1 MSNKLV
7 VRSYSILLLAI
18 GFLLLLQWAYPSIPY
33 FKEHF
38 KNSDFL
44 TYYMEGSDSAAFL
57 TEKLDSSIFE
67 QMDTLPD
74 STELLVDTV
83 NTDSLPPLAYFDEA
97 WFANDSVAIPD
108 TANLAALRKFFESL
122 NELDKKK
129 KVRISYWGDSMIEG
143 DLITQTLR
151 KKMQQQF
158 GGSGVGFVP
167 FISITAGFRRTIV
180 HKYGGP
186 WNYYSLVKNGK
197 MKVAPFGINGEY
209 MTQGKDS
216 ISNRIWASFAAPKGK
231 AAWQQVKLFY
241 GKGSGKAK
249 AQTQQNNGEW
259 KRSILSDTNAVNV
272 MHWSDSSMRQFAVRF
287 DSAGKT
293 IFFGV
298 SLESEDGVIV
308 DNLSLRGNSG
318 MAQSRMSS
326 EVLKGFNR
334 TMKPNLIVL
343 HFGINVINAST
354 MKYGWYE
361 SAMIRVV
368 RHYQRCFPQA
378 SILLIG
384 VADKGFKKGDE
395 MVSDPA
401 VYRVLKTQY
410 KVAKKTGVAF
420 WSLYGAMGGKG
431 SMIEWAEA
439 EKPLANKD
447 YTHLNFRG
455 ANHVG
460 ILLYDFLMKEKKKY
474 E

>member
-1 MSNKLV
+1 M
-7 VRSYSILLLAI
+7 

-38 KNSDFL
+38 KNSEFL
-44 TYYMEGSDSAAFL
+44 TYYLEGSDSAAFL
-57 TEKLDSSIFE
+57 TEKIDSSIFE
-67 QMDTLPD
+67 QLDTLPESD
-74 STELLVDTV
+74 ELLVDTV

-108 TANLAALRKFFESL
+108 TANLEHLRKFFVAL
-122 NELDKKK
+122 NKLEKEEKK

-151 KKMQQQF
+151 KKFQDKY
-158 GGSGVGFVP
+158 GGNGVGFVP
-167 FISITAGFRRTIV
+167 FISITAGFRRTII

-186 WNYYSLVKNGK
+186 WNYYSLVKNAK
-197 MKVAPFGINGEY
+197 MKMGPFGINGEF
-209 MTQGKDS
+209 MTQGSDS
-216 ISNRIWASFAAPKGK
+216 TSKVLWASYTAPKGK
-231 AAWQQVKLFY
+231 ASWNEVLLFY
-241 GKGSGKAK
+241 GKGSGAGQAK
-249 AQTQQNNGEW
+249 IKVNGNTAQ
-259 KRSILSDTNAVNV
+259 KRLLKDTAAVNTLIFSDT
-272 MHWSDSSMRQFAVRF
+272 SIRSFTVRF
-287 DSAGKT
+287 DSLDTT
-293 IFFGV
+293 ILYGV
-298 SLESEDGVIV
+298 SLESKEGVYI

-318 MAQSRMSS
+318 MAQTRMSS
-326 EVLKGFNR
+326 DVLKGFNA
-334 TMKPNLIVL
+334 KLQPNLVVL

-368 RHYQRCFPQA
+368 RHYQRCFPNA

-431 SMIEWAEA
+431 SMIEWADA

-455 ANHVG
+455 ANYVG
-460 ILLYDFLMKEKKKY
+460 ILLYDFLMKERENY